1 LKLINLKKK
10 KKELKLNMSNENL
23 PVSVITN
30 KTSVYLED
38 MRSRFATYHIENED
52 EFCEAL
58 MDIVNQYSESEFSGQ
73 IDKMQAFLYFHDVDM
88 LLNAIYNRIGVQR
101 VSLFSLVYENLI
113 VLLQAYYTYED
124 YLADL
129 V

>member
-88 LLNAIYNRIGVQR
+88 LLDAIYNRIGVQR